1 MSDITLKSLD
11 ERINTVCKETD
22 QRFNGLSNIYATKE
36 SVADLEVE
44 VGNKVS
50 MAWFLGIML
59 TILSLQATFFYF
71 MWAKIES
78 ISEDSSV
85 TREAVAKIQGQLEPF
100 DFVIEK

>member
-11 ERINTVCKETD
+11 ERINFVCKETGK
-22 QRFNGLSNIYATKE
+22 RFEDLSHVYATKE
-36 SVADLEVE
+36 SVNDLEVE

-50 MAWFLGIML
+50 TVWFLGIIL

-78 ISEDSSV
+78 ISEDASV
-85 TREAVAKIQGQLEPF
+85 TRESVANIQGKLEPF
-100 DFVIEK
+100 DFIIEQ